1 MIRHDIIL
9 NGGVRSA
16 SVLAEIAR
24 KATDA
29 QLGLAIQEQLH
40 GPNPEAEEAARVFGD
55 YYLLAARHNGAAV
68 LDDPTRESLRAQ
80 GRSERHMHKLELLV
94 RHNAGTNALSDVQL
108 SLQCEQLGLSFDKRY
123 ADDDRRTMLTAW
135 ADAQFR
141 AATFNTPLVQS
152 QPEPIA
158 FLLNAPR
165 EAIERARSER
175 PKAERQDAGVSQQPA
190 RSVAADHPD
199 PAPKKPTPI
208 LSELIDDVVAGIV
221 SQGHWKD
228 GPGSTAEDGKRLV
241 KQFVWM
247 VGDLPAEDYGQQHL
261 SHFCREMMSMPKTVR
276 VQTFWHEPY
285 EAAKKKFP
293 PLTTQNS
300 RKAVTFNKDL
310 AYLARFGHRMVT
322 EGYWREGQ
330 ISPLKFSRKVTVGQK
345 SKAKSPWQPAHIEE
359 MLASPIYVGNGG
371 SKRRLK
377 GGRYIH
383 QDAAYWVLL
392 LAVYTAAT
400 QGEICG
406 LLVEEVVSEEAFL
419 PHLLF
424 QKNRLR
430 SLKREAREREVPI
443 HPRLIALGFLD
454 YVACVQAEGRSEIF
468 PELWINDVKRGGDQ
482 YRSAVWNKLI
492 NWLRPRGLAIPV
504 GNEGKEADFHS
515 LRNLVLSQ
523 LDRAWINQNIVKDIA
538 GHARKG
544 VTAQTY
550 QNLKASGGLND
561 VLTERLSV
569 LQCLPDFAAGVVRQT
584 PRLLPIKL
592 RSR

>member
-9 NGGVRSA
+9 NGGARSA

-94 RHNAGTNALSDVQL
+94 RHNAGTNSLSDAHL
-108 SLQCEQLGLSFDKRY
+108 ALQCEQLGLSFDKRY

-165 EAIERARSER
+165 EAIARARSEP

-221 SQGHWKD
+221 CQGHWKD

-285 EAAKKKFP
+285 EAAKK
-293 PLTTQNS
+293 TIW
-300 RKAVTFNKDL
+300 
-310 AYLARFGHRMVT
+310 HRT
-322 EGYWREGQ
+322 R
-330 ISPLKFSRKVTVGQK
+330 
-345 SKAKSPWQPAHIEE
+345 
-359 MLASPIYVGNGG
+359 NG
-371 SKRRLK
+371 K
-377 GGRYIH
+377 
-383 QDAAYWVLL
+383 
-392 LAVYTAAT
+392 
-400 QGEICG
+400 
-406 LLVEEVVSEEAFL
+406 
-419 PHLLF
+419 
-424 QKNRLR
+424 
-430 SLKREAREREVPI
+430 
-443 HPRLIALGFLD
+443 
-454 YVACVQAEGRSEIF
+454 
-468 PELWINDVKRGGDQ
+468 
-482 YRSAVWNKLI
+482 
-492 NWLRPRGLAIPV
+492 
-504 GNEGKEADFHS
+504 
-515 LRNLVLSQ
+515 
-523 LDRAWINQNIVKDIA
+523 
-538 GHARKG
+538 
-544 VTAQTY
+544 
-550 QNLKASGGLND
+550 
-561 VLTERLSV
+561 
-569 LQCLPDFAAGVVRQT
+569 
-584 PRLLPIKL
+584 
-592 RSR
+592 